1 MQQVKTGNSTIFLVN
16 RDPNTEGA
24 AMASTELTGP
34 WADFAGHEELVVAYD
49 EASGMQAVIAVHST
63 VLGPALGGVR
73 MSRYADRPESGDQP
87 GRTEAARHDA
97 LRLSRAMTYKNA
109 LAGLDHGGGKG
120 VIFGDPGNKSVEV
133 LHAFGRLVASLN
145 GRYITAGDVGMSVA
159 DMDTI
164 GQTCRWATG
173 RSPENGGLGDSG
185 ILTAVGVW
193 QAMRAA
199 AGQVWGTCDLA
210 GRRVGVVG
218 AGKVGGRL
226 IGHLIDEG
234 ASVYVVDPSATTL
247 AGVLEKYPQVQV
259 LESTAGLLAT
269 DLDVLSPNAMGG
281 FLTMELAEHLSV
293 PLICGG
299 ANNQL
304 AAPEVA
310 GVLAGRGVLYAPDFM
325 VNCGGVI
332 QVAEELAGC
341 DLERARAKVMQVFT
355 TTEKVLARAQLT
367 GCTPMAAAEAL
378 AEDRIAGRG

>member
-1 MQQVKTGNSTIFLVN
+1 
-16 RDPNTEGA
+16 
-24 AMASTELTGP
+24 MASTKLSGP

-49 EASGMQAVIAVHST
+49 EASGMQAVIALHST

-73 MSRYADRPESGDQP
+73 MSCYTDHQGATESSGP
-87 GRTEAARHDA
+87 AAAARQDA

-133 LHAFGRLVASLN
+133 LHAFGRLVTSLG

-164 GQTCRWATG
+164 GQTCRWTTG
-173 RSPENGGLGDSG
+173 RSPASGGVGDSG

-199 AGQVWGTCDLA
+199 AGQIWGTCDLA

-226 IGHLIDEG
+226 VGHLIDEG
-234 ASVYVVDPSATTL
+234 AVVFVVDPASVTL
-247 AGVLEKYPQVQV
+247 AGLVKQYPQVQV
-259 LESTAGLLAT
+259 LESTAALLGAG
-269 DLDVLSPNAMGG
+269 LDVLSPNAMGG
-281 FLTMELAEHLSV
+281 FLTMELADHLRV

-304 AAPEVA
+304 ASPEVA
-310 GVLAGRGVLYAPDFM
+310 DVLAARGVLYAPDFM

-332 QVAEELAGC
+332 QVAEELTGC

-355 TTEKVLARAQLT
+355 TTEKVLARAQRT
-367 GCTPMAAAEAL
+367 GCTPVAAAEAL

>member
-1 MQQVKTGNSTIFLVN
+1 MTSTDL
-16 RDPNTEGA
+16 A
-24 AMASTELTGP
+24 GP
-34 WADFAGHEELVVAYD
+34 WADFDGHEQVVVAYD
-49 EASGMQAVIAVHST
+49 AASGMQAVIAVHST

-73 MSRYADRPESGDQP
+73 MSIYADR
-87 GRTEAARHDA
+87 TEPATAAHQDA

-133 LHAFGRLVASLN
+133 LHAFGRLVTSLG

-164 GQTCRWATG
+164 GQTCPWTTG
-173 RSPENGGLGDSG
+173 RSPSSGGVGDSG

-218 AGKVGGRL
+218 AGKVGSRL
-226 IGHLIDEG
+226 VGHLIDEG
-234 ASVYVVDPSATTL
+234 AIVFVVDPASATL
-247 AGVLEKYPQVQV
+247 AALFKQYPQVQV
-259 LESTAGLLAT
+259 LESTAALLGA

-299 ANNQL
+299 ANHQL
-304 AAPEVA
+304 ASPEVA
-310 GVLAGRGVLYAPDFM
+310 GVLAARGVLYAPDFM

-332 QVAEELAGC
+332 QVAEELTGC

-355 TTEKVLARAQLT
+355 TTEKVLVRAQGT
-367 GCTPMAAAEAL
+367 GCTPVAAAEAL

>member
-1 MQQVKTGNSTIFLVN
+1 
-16 RDPNTEGA
+16 
-24 AMASTELTGP
+24 MANTELTGP

-73 MSRYADRPESGDQP
+73 MSCYADRPESGDQP
-87 GRTEAARHDA
+87 RRTEAARHDA

-164 GQTCRWATG
+164 GQTCRWTTG
-173 RSPENGGLGDSG
+173 RSPESGGLGDSG

-234 ASVYVVDPSATTL
+234 ASVYVVDPATATL

-310 GVLAGRGVLYAPDFM
+310 GVLAGRGVLYAPDFV